1 MRRPKSNSDGRQS
14 FAKAA
19 TLGAFAGAFVL
30 AILSVYW
37 VLGPRAAG
45 LITFDRSDTSATSTP
60 AEPKKPACPPVNT
73 AAYDAKMVSLANYPV
88 VPAAT
93 STASSTPPKKR
104 LWPVT
109 DAPYPKPCALL
120 PFNRIVAYYGNFYSK
135 GMGVLGEY
143 GEEEMLAKLRAEVA
157 AWEAADPATPV
168 VPAIHYIVTTAQM
181 EPQKDGMYTLRMPDS
196 QIDKALAIAEKIE
209 AIVFIDFQVGLS
221 TLQKE
226 LPLYEDYL
234 KHPKVHLGLDPEF
247 SMKTGHA
254 PGRVIGTFDAADI
267 NFAAEYLQKLV
278 IENDLPPK
286 VLVIHRFTEDML
298 TNTHLIRPLPEVQI
312 VIDMDGWGPQA
323 KKIGT
328 YQHVIVPEP
337 VQFTGFKIFYK
348 NDLLPPSTGIF
359 QPADLLKLTPQ
370 PSYIQYQ

>member
-1 MRRPKSNSDGRQS
+1 MRRPKSKVAGEQS
-14 FAKAA
+14 FIRAA
-19 TLGAFAGAFVL
+19 TLGALAGALVL
-30 AILSVYW
+30 GILSAYW
-37 VLGPRAAG
+37 VLGQSASG
-45 LITFDRSDTSATSTP
+45 LITFDRAHSGATSTP
-60 AEPKKPACPPVNT
+60 EVAKRPTCPPIKP
-73 AAYDAKMVSLANYPV
+73 AAYDVKMTALANYPAEPV
-88 VPAAT
+88 AT
-93 STASSTPPKKR
+93 STATSTPKKER
-104 LWPVT
+104 PWPVT
-109 DAPYPKPCALL
+109 DAPYPKPCAIL

-143 GEEEMLAKLRAEVA
+143 PEEEMLAKLRTEIA

-196 QIDKALAIAEKIE
+196 QIEKALAIAEKIDG
-209 AIVFIDFQVGLS
+209 IVFVDFQVGLS

-226 LPLYEDYL
+226 LPHYEHYL
-234 KHPKVHLGLDPEF
+234 KHPKVHVGVDPEF

-267 NFAAEYLQKLV
+267 NFAAEYLQRLV
-278 IENDLPPK
+278 IAHDLPPK
-286 VLVIHRFTEDML
+286 VLVVHRFTEDML
-298 TNTHLIRPLPEVQI
+298 TNATEIRPLPEVQI
-312 VIDMDGWGPQA
+312 VIDMDGWGSQA

-359 QPADLLKLTPQ
+359 QPADLLQLTPQ